1 MASGMVT
8 EEVSMDEQNPNM
20 SSSERKGGSTIM
32 NMCNEKVSTYKENL
46 KVLSSEESLR
56 NDDIDATKS
65 TFIKEVVQ
73 EISSD
78 EGWQEANP
86 KGRFGNSG
94 RKLQWRR
101 PALSKLQINW
111 KNRTNFREGSPSYRN
126 ENISPALKTASKP
139 IQAEPTK
146 LPQVK
151 NSVSSKVFAASAN
164 PTARTSRS
172 LSYKEVAVSPPG
184 TLLKPLLEKNEEP
197 NKEKTQIPVCIGSLN
212 ETSKEAEESESQL
225 EKFTQEIKDNASS
238 VINDDKKSIVE
249 TNGSKL
255 SAAAEPFNPSH
266 QLNPVPFGPRSPLY
280 HRIHHSLSPKNGL
293 LKYRKDPLG
302 DTAGFSS
309 ARIMNPHAPEFVP
322 RKAWPAN
329 SANLNSSDTVESI
342 TSTDK
347 SKEAKKEIDR
357 LEKLELARQILLC
370 FIVKSVQHNMDPAI
384 NSNKSKSLDDSADPI
399 ANDSAIIKI
408 FSDGERSKGGDFNN
422 SNNGDGEGFVV
433 VTKRRKNRQQ
443 QFSNSVNGLCNRQ
456 SICASAR

>member
-1 MASGMVT
+1 MSGMVT
-8 EEVSMDEQNPNM
+8 EEVNMDEQNPNM

-32 NMCNEKVSTYKENL
+32 NMRNEKVSRYKENL
-46 KVLSSEESLR
+46 KVFSSEESQL
-56 NDDIDATKS
+56 NDDIVATKS
-65 TFIKEVVQ
+65 TCSKEVVQ

-86 KGRFGNSG
+86 KGRFGNSV
-94 RKLQWRR
+94 RKLQRRR
-101 PALSKLQINW
+101 PATSKLQINRN
-111 KNRTNFREGSPSYRN
+111 NRTNFREGSPSYMN
-126 ENISPALKTASKP
+126 ENISPAVKTAPKP

-146 LPQVK
+146 LPQLK
-151 NSVSSKVFAASAN
+151 NSVSSKVLSASAN
-164 PTARTSRS
+164 PTAMASRS

-184 TLLKPLLEKNEEP
+184 TLLKPLLEKKEEP
-197 NKEKTQIPVCIGSLN
+197 NKGKTQISVCIGSLN

-225 EKFTQEIKDNASS
+225 EKFTHEIEDKASS
-238 VINDDKKSIVE
+238 VINDEKKSIVE

-266 QLNPVPFGPRSPLY
+266 QLNPVPFGPRSLLY
-280 HRIHHSLSPKNGL
+280 HRIHHSLSLKNGL
-293 LKYRKDPLG
+293 LKYQKDPLV

-329 SANLNSSDTVESI
+329 SANLNSRDTVDST
-342 TSTDK
+342 TSTDM

-357 LEKLELARQILLC
+357 LEKSELARQILLS

-384 NSNKSKSLDDSADPI
+384 NSKKSKSLDDSGDPI
-399 ANDSAIIKI
+399 ANDGAIIKI

-422 SNNGDGEGFVV
+422 TNNGDGEGFVV

-443 QFSNSVNGLCNRQ
+443 QFSNSADGLRNQQ